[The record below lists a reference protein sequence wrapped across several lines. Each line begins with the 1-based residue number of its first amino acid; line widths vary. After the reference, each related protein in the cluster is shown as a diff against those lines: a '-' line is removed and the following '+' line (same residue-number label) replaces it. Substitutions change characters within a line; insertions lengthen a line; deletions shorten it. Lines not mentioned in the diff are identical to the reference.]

1 MSGIIRSA
9 RIDLVSFRHLLVLQ
23 VFVFAVLAVCLSLQ
37 GTGVLVSAVAFV
49 TIYSI
54 MVFGMNL
61 CVMDDANGWSAY
73 RMALPLAR
81 RDVVLGRF
89 VAIGALGAVGVA
101 TFLAASSVTMLVQG
115 FSDGRGFGLVADA
128 SLWAFI
134 GASLTSSLAI
144 GSLLVG
150 ALVPCSFRFG
160 AQRVMRVYPIVI
172 VLIVLVPIFVLQ
184 LAGEQIMARL
194 DDAVAA
200 LSTSGGLMALTL
212 AMLGVAVVLTAISA
226 LVSVRLYRTRDL

>member
-23 VFVFAVLAVCLSLQ
+23 IFVFAVLAVCLSLQ
-37 GTGVLVSAVAFV
+37 GAEVLAAAVAFV
-49 TIYSI
+49 TIYSL

-89 VAIGALGAVGVA
+89 VAIGALGVAGVA
-101 TFLAASSVTMLVQG
+101 TFLAASSVTLLVQG
-115 FSDGRGFGLVADA
+115 CLDGRGFGALADP
-128 SLWAFI
+128 SLWAAM
-134 GASLTSSLAI
+134 GGSLTLALAI

-150 ALVPCSFRFG
+150 TLVPLSFRFG
-160 AQRVMRVYPIVI
+160 AQRVTRVYLIAI
-172 VLIVLVPIFVLQ
+172 VLIVLVPLFVLQ
-184 LAGEQIMARL
+184 LAGDQIMAGL
-194 DDAVAA
+194 DDAVAT
-200 LSTSGGLMALTL
+200 LSTSGGLVALML
-212 AMLGVAVVLTAISA
+212 ALLGVAVVLTAISA